1 MKFDDLMPG
10 MSEATRLTRTGRLVE
25 ATALIQRL
33 LGRQPDGR
41 ALAPPTA
48 DARVLEP
55 PTLDLAAESV
65 RVAEPAR
72 PPPESGDGRMT
83 AHRFANAAGSRDYRL
98 FVPAGAPEGP
108 RPLIVMLH
116 GCTQTPEDFAAGT
129 RMNLLAQQH
138 GCIVVWPAQ
147 ASGANPSGCWNWFRP
162 EDQGRDRGEPAI
174 LAGLTREIMRSRD
187 VDPARVYVAGLSA
200 GGAKAAILALAYPEL
215 FAAVGVHSGL
225 ACGAARDL
233 PGAFTAMRQGTAPGR
248 HVPHGHHGSHG
259 RPVPAIVFHGDRD
272 GTVNPKNG
280 EAVVT
285 QFAGGAV
292 AGAPRVERGRAPGG
306 RSFTRALHAGRDGR
320 VLVEHWTVHGAGH
333 AWAGGS
339 AEGSYTDPRG
349 PDASREMLRF
359 FLEHPT
365 ADRAP
370 GGGQS

>member
-1 MKFDDLMPG
+1 MKLDDLMPG
-10 MSEATRLTRTGRLVE
+10 MSEATRLTRSGRLAE

-33 LGRQPDGR
+33 LGRQSGNRTPS
-41 ALAPPTA
+41 PPPA
-48 DARVLEP
+48 DARVLDP

-65 RVAEPAR
+65 RVAEPER
-72 PPPESGDGRMT
+72 PPPEPGDGRMT
-83 AHRFANAAGSRDYRL
+83 AHRFANAAGARDYRL
-98 FVPAGAPEGP
+98 FVPAGTPERP

-147 ASGANPSGCWNWFRP
+147 TSGANPSGCWNWFRP

-174 LAGLTREIMRSRD
+174 IAGITREIMRAHD
-187 VDPARVYVAGLSA
+187 ADPARVYVAGLSA

-233 PGAFTAMRQGTAPGR
+233 PGAFTAMRQGAAPGR
-248 HVPHGHHGSHG
+248 PVHHGSHG

-272 GTVNPKNG
+272 STVNPRNG

-285 QFAGGAV
+285 QFSGTVVTGT
-292 AGAPRVERGRAPGG
+292 PRVERGRAQGG

-320 VLVEHWTVHGAGH
+320 VLVEHWTIHGAGH

-359 FLEHPT
+359 FLEHPHP
-365 ADRAP
+365 AAGRAA
-370 GGGQS
+370 GGQS